1 MTIEEQK
8 NAVANSELA
17 QNLLDTKLQ
26 DVYDRIISM
35 IGVEIW
41 DQKFVAKLL
50 NGFEQCLKALDS
62 DYETIDLLTFYYRMK
77 LEVD

>member
-17 QNLLDTKLQ
+17 QKLLDTKLR